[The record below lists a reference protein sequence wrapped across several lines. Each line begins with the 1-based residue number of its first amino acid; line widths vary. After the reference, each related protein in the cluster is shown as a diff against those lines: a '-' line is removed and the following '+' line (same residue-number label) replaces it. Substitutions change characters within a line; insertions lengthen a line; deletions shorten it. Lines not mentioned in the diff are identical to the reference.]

1 MMTVFFIF
9 FLLLDVMVYS
19 QNTSTSLDKIYF
31 NMEDLKFDNIKDAEI
46 EDFRFV
52 YTDNF
57 SSQ

>member
-1 MMTVFFIF
+1 
-9 FLLLDVMVYS
+9 MVYS
-19 QNTSTSLDKIYF
+19 QNTFTSLDKIYF
-31 NMEDLKFDNIKDAEI
+31 NVEDLKFDNIKDAEI